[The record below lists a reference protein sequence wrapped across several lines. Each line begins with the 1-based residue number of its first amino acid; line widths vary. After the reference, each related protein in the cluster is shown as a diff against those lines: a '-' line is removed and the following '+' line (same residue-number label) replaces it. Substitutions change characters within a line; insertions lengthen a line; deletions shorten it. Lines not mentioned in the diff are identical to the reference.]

1 MENLPKELKT
11 QLKTDYY
18 EKLAELDY
26 DLTKLLDAVTT
37 ICDDYFSPTWEG
49 KIISI
54 T

>member
-1 MENLPKELKT
+1 MENLPEELKT

-37 ICDDYFSPTWEG
+37 ICDDYFSPTWGG
-49 KIISI
+49 KIISK